1 MHKEFNKTLQNY
13 LLFLKTEKK
22 FKKKNIFKYENT
34 IEKLIIGQIQI
45 FKKIINGTIM
55 LKEIAKPKLRKPT

>member
-13 LLFLKTEKK
+13 LLFLKAEKK

-34 IEKLIIGQIQI
+34 IEKINNWTNSNFQKNYKWYNNVKRNCKAKV
-45 FKKIINGTIM
+45 KKT
-55 LKEIAKPKLRKPT
+55 T

>member
-22 FKKKNIFKYENT
+22 FKKKIFLNMK
-34 IEKLIIGQIQI
+34 IQLKKLIIGQIQI
-45 FKKIINGTIM
+45 FKKILNGTIM
-55 LKEIAKPKLRKPT
+55 LKRIAKPKLRKPT

>member
-13 LLFLKTEKK
+13 LLFLKQKK
-22 FKKKNIFKYENT
+22 NLKKNIFKYENT

-45 FKKIINGTIM
+45 FKKF
-55 LKEIAKPKLRKPT
+55 